1 MAFFQILAS
10 ESTLNNAYKLA
21 ILGAFLLKSHLAVTF
36 REQGVITSY
45 ADIYTSMK
53 PGAALTH
60 NDVAGNNLLATVHF
74 HAQAFTL

>member
-1 MAFFQILAS
+1 MASFQIMTS

-21 ILGAFLLKSHLAVTF
+21 ILRAFFLKLHLTVAF
-36 REQGVITSY
+36 GEQRVITAY
-45 ADIYTSMK
+45 ADIYTGMK
-53 PGAALTH
+53 PRTALTH